1 MSEED
6 EVLGQNGP
14 VDDSLEAV
22 LGRLAAVDVMVTE
35 DRLAGIGRR
44 VTTGIGDDRRS
55 VGAAMFTAAP
65 GGSVTPLR
73 RFRSIT
79 FAIAAACVVVFAAV
93 TVGLFVGDDDGVVIA
108 AADDVVVELPDG
120 VELIGR
126 SGTELPDGSR
136 VEVIGFVTVD
146 GVTYGPGSYEVTD
159 GQIMLAPSRAADT
172 GATAP
177 TSAPGREGTVLPT
190 TVVADTPTDGNG
202 IDRGDEPVRPVEV
215 TTTALANDDRPIA
228 TDNAPRRTAPSS
240 RPPEV
245 TRPPTTRPAEPEPTR
260 PLAPVAPEPEPTQL
274 DTTATAPERTTP
286 TTVRAIASTTTT
298 VPAPAPSAGTVTDPV
313 RAAEHRS

>member
-6 EVLGQNGP
+6 EVLGQNGS
-14 VDDSLEAV
+14 VDDSLQAV
-22 LGRLAAVDVMVTE
+22 LGHLAAVDVTVTE
-35 DRLAGIGRR
+35 DRLVGIGRR
-44 VTTGIGDDRRS
+44 ITAGIDDDRRS
-55 VGAAMFTAAP
+55 AGAAMLTAAP

-79 FAIAAACVVVFAAV
+79 FATAAACVVVFAAV
-93 TVGLFVGDDDGVVIA
+93 TVGLFAGGDDGLVIA

-136 VEVIGFVTVD
+136 VDVIGFVTVD

-159 GQIMLAPSRAADT
+159 GQIMIAPSRATDT
-172 GATAP
+172 GVTAP
-177 TSAPGREGTVLPT
+177 TSAPGREGPVLPT
-190 TVVADTPTDGNG
+190 TVVADTPTVGNG

-215 TTTALANDDRPIA
+215 TTTSLANDDRPIA
-228 TDNAPRRTAPSS
+228 TDNAPHRTAPST

-245 TRPPTTRPAEPEPTR
+245 TRPPTTGPAEPEPTG
-260 PLAPVAPEPEPTQL
+260 PPASVAPEPEPTRL
-274 DTTATAPERTTP
+274 DTTTAAPTRTTP
-286 TTVRAIASTTTT
+286 TTVRATATT
-298 VPAPAPSAGTVTDPV
+298 VPAPATSADTVTDPV